1 VQNNYRG
8 VFKWTQRVAPVILV
22 FYSTTYY
29 QSDHCF
35 DELRGVQQ
43 EVHGDSQLKEPR
55 LVVFVL
61 MDEEV
66 ESHMKR
72 HVTELKR
79 MSDARHTIT
88 SVDISSYMTWL
99 NSEGG
104 KLQLKDAAFG
114 LLGLTATLEK
124 WFGAK
129 GIGDIEH
136 LAAER
141 RRMVEKKD
149 EPSIALLD
157 LKGNPVRNRYLPEYE
172 RRIKLVKRG
181 PGQKWGVESA
191 KDLAKRL
198 PGVGERRQPTS
209 GPSLRST
216 AASIRLTSSL
226 APSRQPTHGRARS
239 SSRSCLSSRSN

>member
-1 VQNNYRG
+1 M
-8 VFKWTQRVAPVILV
+8 
-22 FYSTTYY
+22 
-29 QSDHCF
+29 
-35 DELRGVQQ
+35 
-43 EVHGDSQLKEPR
+43 
-55 LVVFVL
+55 VFVL

-99 NSEGG
+99 NGEGG

-129 GIGDIEH
+129 GIGDIEL

-198 PGVGERRQPTS
+198 PGVGEKK
-209 GPSLRST
+209 
-216 AASIRLTSSL
+216 AADIW
-226 APSRQPTHGRARS
+226 AVIEKHGRVDSLDQLART
-239 SSRSCLSSRSN
+239 LSTTNPWQGKVFQQILPFISI